1 MGAVRISLLT
11 IANKLYTTC
20 LIFLSGLRVG
30 YEDTI
35 YSVNEG
41 NGIVELCVRTF
52 HNVLSPRSFTLT
64 LSTINISAS
73 KCVYKYV

>member
-11 IANKLYTTC
+11 RANKLYTTC

-30 YEDTI
+30 YEDTR

-41 NGIVELCVRTF
+41 NGIVELCVSTF
-52 HNVLSPRSFTLT
+52 DNVPSPRPFTLT